1 LTRGGSRDVKKW
13 SANSS
18 SKITIKMGDNVNFKC
33 KRLPKELA
41 ITLVNAVKNSAL
53 NTRIFKKLCSDLDS
67 EPETDGGSLVVEKKH
82 AGKII

>member
-1 LTRGGSRDVKKW
+1 
-13 SANSS
+13 
-18 SKITIKMGDNVNFKC
+18 MGDNVNFKC
-33 KRLPKELA
+33 KRLPKELVNTMKLA